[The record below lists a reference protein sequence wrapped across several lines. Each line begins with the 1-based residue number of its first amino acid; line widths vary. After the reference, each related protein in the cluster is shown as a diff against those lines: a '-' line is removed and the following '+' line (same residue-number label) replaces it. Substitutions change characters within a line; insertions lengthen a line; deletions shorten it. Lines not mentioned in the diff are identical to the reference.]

1 MRKDNNI
8 MIYRK
13 LLGIMLAAAAAAM
26 LSSCL
31 DITQTISLVDGRYNV
46 SVKCG
51 FDRNQLYLADADEDS
66 LNEELDRFETGIRN
80 DSYNIAFSRIDTGNE
95 VGFFLK
101 FDCSADDDVTTDLGY
116 FLPYRDR
123 RGLKFP
129 LLIGE
134 EISRTEVD
142 DPLDLAVTV
151 MSVSKYR
158 FIINKNVIERIN
170 SASIIDKDG
179 RHSAA
184 VSFYDCGTS
193 YLVEVPVNIM
203 YGTKWTYSDLLLK

>member
-1 MRKDNNI
+1 
-8 MIYRK
+8 MIKYHSYK
-13 LLGIMLAAAAAAM
+13 NVILTIMLAIM
-26 LSSCL
+26 SITLTSCF
-31 DITQTISLVDGRYNV
+31 DITQSVSLIDGRYNV

-80 DSYNIAFSRIDTGNE
+80 ESYNIAFSRIDTGNE

-101 FDCSADDDVTTDLGY
+101 FDCSADDDVTSDLNF